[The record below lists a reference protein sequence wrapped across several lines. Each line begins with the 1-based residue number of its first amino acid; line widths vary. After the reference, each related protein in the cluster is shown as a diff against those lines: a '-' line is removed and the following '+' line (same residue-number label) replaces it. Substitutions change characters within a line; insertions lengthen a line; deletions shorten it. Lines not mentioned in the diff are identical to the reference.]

1 MRVCT
6 LVKTGNGHFGVNS
19 VVPRE
24 YVADC
29 GLDGGDWGV
38 LERGRPTAN
47 HEMND
52 RQKKE
57 FVLVD
62 TM

>member
-1 MRVCT
+1 MLT
-6 LVKTGNGHFGVNS
+6 PWSPVK
-19 VVPRE
+19 
-24 YVADC
+24 YVANS

-52 RQKKE
+52 RQKNA